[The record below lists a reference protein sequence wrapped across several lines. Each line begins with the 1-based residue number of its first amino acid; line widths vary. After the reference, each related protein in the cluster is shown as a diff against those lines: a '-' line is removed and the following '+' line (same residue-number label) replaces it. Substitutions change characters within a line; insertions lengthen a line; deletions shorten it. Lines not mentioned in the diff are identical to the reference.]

1 MSKKQQ
7 IKKNL
12 ELSAKLADYLAK
24 NPKLDGKMPNKAS
37 YVFFSATDKQLNR
50 TNLKLAKSLAEEG
63 KTVIKAKE
71 TRDKSNPWEFILLA
85 S

>member
-12 ELSAKLADYLAK
+12 KLSAKLAAYLDK
-24 NPKLDGKMPNKAS
+24 NPDIEEKTSKDTS
-37 YVFFSATDKQLNR
+37 YVFFSATDQRLNK

-63 KTVIKAKE
+63 KVVIKAEE
-71 TRDKSNPWEFILLA
+71 TTNKSNPWKLIPLTP
-85 S
+85 